1 MATIGRAS
9 AVAEVQIPFTA
20 KGVPI
25 KGFVA
30 WISWVVLHVAYLL
43 GNRNRFATM
52 INLTSKYFFRGT
64 HNAIVGESPYIVAK
78 RKLAIGVS
86 PADSVLTGAEIEA
99 VSEAAEQI
107 EALEAEMDE

>member
-1 MATIGRAS
+1 
-9 AVAEVQIPFTA
+9 
-20 KGVPI
+20 
-25 KGFVA
+25 
-30 WISWVVLHVAYLL
+30 
-43 GNRNRFATM
+43 M

-86 PADSVLTGAEIEA
+86 PADSVLTAREIEA
-99 VSEAAEQI
+99 VEEAAEQA